1 MKRIIILVALLLIAG
16 VGHTQQKEKRIKFNK
31 GTLKI
36 CSNAHMTIKGYD
48 GDEVIIKSLNQPRY
62 SYYYDFGNKD
72 EKLLDS
78 LEEASDTLLR
88 KSYYLVS
95 SQYKDAELEKG
106 LKPLG
111 NKSTNPKDNLYLDI
125 TEKPGEL
132 IIKDYKYSQSGNNK
146 LIGYTTKSSNGNV
159 NKKKSNK
166 NTASGFANFA
176 SINNKYEIL
185 IPNSI
190 KLSWNVE
197 DCSKKNSNTFF
208 IRTTS
213 TPWELNDFKGEVEI
227 STSYNSISLAN
238 VSGPVIANTIGGN
251 ITVVFD
257 TIKPTKLYSLVSND
271 GYIDITLPTN
281 ADVKVDV
288 NGKRIL
294 SDIDFTVLDETLQDG
309 IKEMMLQLNSGKTKM
324 KLDAGSGSVYL
335 RKQK

>member
-1 MKRIIILVALLLIAG
+1 MKNIVILIALLLIVG
-16 VGHTQQKEKRIKFNK
+16 VGQAQEKEKRIKFNR

-48 GDEVIIKSLNQPRY
+48 GDEVVIKSLNQSRF
-62 SYYYDFGNKD
+62 SYYYDFNNKDDNLIID

-78 LEEASDTLLR
+78 LEDSVDTLDFVFGN
-88 KSYYLVS
+88 SY
-95 SQYKDAELEKG
+95 SQYEDAELEKG

-111 NKSTNPKDNLYLDI
+111 NRSTSPEDNLYLDI

-132 IIKDYKYSQSGNNK
+132 IIKDYMYSQSAN
-146 LIGYTTKSSNGNV
+146 
-159 NKKKSNK
+159 NKKKSDK
-166 NTASGFANFA
+166 NSVSSFANLT

-197 DCSKKNSNTFF
+197 DCAKKNSNTFF

-213 TPWELNDFKGEVEI
+213 KPWVLNDFKGEVEI
-227 STSYNSISLAN
+227 STSYNSISLTN

-257 TIKPTKLYSLVSND
+257 AITPTKLYSLVSND
-271 GYIDITLPTN
+271 GYIDVSLPK
-281 ADVKVDV
+281 DSDIKVDIS
-288 NGKRIL
+288 GKRVL
-294 SDIDFTVLDETLQDG
+294 SNINFTVIDEALIDG
-309 IKEMMLQLNSGKTKM
+309 IKEMKLQLNSGKTKI
-324 KLDAGSGSVYL
+324 KLDAGSGNVYL
-335 RKQK
+335 RKQE